1 MKSLVEVEG
10 LHVTGRDDAG
20 RDVEIVKDVS
30 LAIGSGE
37 VLALI
42 GESGSGKST
51 IALALMGYAR
61 PGCRVTGGRITIA
74 GRDLATLGPLDRA
87 RLRGQS
93 VAYVAQSAAAAF
105 NPARTVLS
113 QIVEGARIH
122 KTLTVAEAER
132 RAIALF
138 HELSLPDPE
147 RIGARYPHQVSGGQ
161 LQRLMLAMALV
172 MEPQI
177 VILDEPTTA
186 LDVTTQIDVLKAFK
200 KVVRERQTTVLY
212 VSHDLAVV
220 AQMAD
225 RIVVLR
231 RGEIQEA
238 GRTAS
243 MLAAP
248 QHAYTQSLLA
258 AAVPAVPDE
267 RTAAVAASSPP
278 PLLEMHGLYAG
289 YGAVGSD
296 GTPTFPVLR
305 NIDLVMRA
313 GTSVGV
319 IGESGSGKSTLA
331 RVIAGLLPAARG
343 SINLEGRSLAPRAR
357 DRAVT
362 DLRDIQIVFQM
373 ADTALNPAHSIGRIL
388 ARPVW
393 QFYGLRGD
401 ALKRRMAELLDMVQ
415 LPAGFADRMPRE
427 LSGGQKQRVNLAR
440 ALAAKP
446 KLVLCDEV
454 TSGLDTVVGAAILRL
469 LADLRRDLHI
479 SYLFISHDL
488 STVRAVCDEVMIL
501 YAGQRVE
508 SASQKAIR
516 MPPFHPYA
524 DLLISSIPELKIGWL
539 EKLAPRR
546 DVEAVRGP
554 GATMGCAFAARC
566 SLAIPGTCAERP
578 PPERRLANGASI
590 LCHCP
595 EADLLAAQQAAFAPA
610 IS

>member
-20 RDVEIVKDVS
+20 RDFDIVKDVS
-30 LAIGSGE
+30 LAIAPGE

-74 GRDLATLGPLDRA
+74 GRDLATLGAVDRA

-93 VAYVAQSAAAAF
+93 IAYVAQSAAAAF

-238 GRTAS
+238 GQTAS

-258 AAVPAVPDE
+258 AAVPAVPAE
-267 RTAAVAASSPP
+267 RTAAVAVSPP

-289 YGAVGSD
+289 YGAVGRD
-296 GTPTFPVLR
+296 GTPAFPVLR
-305 NIDLVMRA
+305 NIDLVMQT

-343 SINLEGRSLAPRAR
+343 SINLEGRRLAPRAR
-357 DRAVT
+357 DRSVT

-401 ALKRRMAELLDMVQ
+401 ALKRRVAELLDMVR
-415 LPAGFADRMPRE
+415 LPAGFAERMPRE

-446 KLVLCDEV
+446 KLILCDEV

-516 MPPFHPYA
+516 IPPFHPYA

-546 DVEAVRGP
+546 DVEAASGLRP
-554 GATMGCAFAARC
+554 TTGCAFAARC

-578 PPERRLANGASI
+578 PPERLLANGASI

-595 EADLLAAQQAAFAPA
+595 EADLLAAQQSTLAPA

>member
-1 MKSLVEVEG
+1 MKNLVEVEG
-10 LHVTGRDDAG
+10 LYVTGRDDAG

-30 LAIGSGE
+30 LSIAPGE

-61 PGCRVTGGRITIA
+61 PGCKVTGGRITIA
-74 GRDLATLGPLDRA
+74 GRDLATLSAADRA

-93 VAYVAQSAAAAF
+93 IAYVAQSAAAAF

-113 QIVEGARIH
+113 QIVEGAHIH

-138 HELSLPDPE
+138 HELSLPDPDG
-147 RIGARYPHQVSGGQ
+147 IGTRYPHQVSGGQ

-172 MEPQI
+172 MEPEI

-200 KVVRERQTTVLY
+200 KVVRERKTTVLY

-238 GRTAS
+238 GATAGL
-243 MLAAP
+243 LAAP

-258 AAVPAVPDE
+258 AAVPAVPAE
-267 RTAAVAASSPP
+267 RAEAITASPP
-278 PLLEMHGLYAG
+278 PLIEIHGLYAG
-289 YGAVGSD
+289 YGAVDSHGM
-296 GTPTFPVLR
+296 PAVPVLH

-331 RVIAGLLPAARG
+331 RVIAGLLPATRG
-343 SINLEGRSLAPRAR
+343 SINLEGRRLAPRAR
-357 DRAVT
+357 DRAIT
-362 DLRDIQIVFQM
+362 ELRDIQIVFQM
-373 ADTALNPAHSIGRIL
+373 ADTALNPAHSVGRIL
-388 ARPVW
+388 GRPIW
-393 QFYGLRGD
+393 QFHGLRGD
-401 ALKRRMAELLDMVQ
+401 ALKRRVAELLDMVR

-446 KLVLCDEV
+446 KLILCDEV
-454 TSGLDTVVGAAILRL
+454 TSGLDTVVGAAILQL
-469 LADLRRDLHI
+469 LGDLRRDLQI

-516 MPPFHPYA
+516 VPPFHPYA

-539 EKLAPRR
+539 EKLPPRR
-546 DVEAVRGP
+546 EVEAVNRP
-554 GATMGCAFAARC
+554 RATTGCAFAARC

-578 PPERRLANGASI
+578 PPERRLANGASV
-590 LCHCP
+590 LCHCA
-595 EADLLAAQQAAFAPA
+595 ESDLIAAQQAAFAPA
-610 IS
+610 P